1 MIQIFTDTSAN
12 LPAAYI
18 QKYSLRV
25 IPLTYFVDGAEAHQ
39 DPAVDF
45 DGKAYYD
52 AMRSGTPVSTAMINL
67 AAFLEPLHAAL
78 AAGDDVIY
86 IGMSGG
92 ISGTAHAA
100 AMAVQE
106 LQEEFPERKIA
117 AIDTYAASLGEGLL
131 VLEAAR
137 MLENGAP
144 FSLIVEQI
152 SRRRHTMCQYFT
164 VDDLAYLERGGRVS
178 KAAAIVGT
186 VLKIKPLLRGDDEG
200 KIVQCGKTRGR
211 KQSLTALADFYEKL
225 VADKSE
231 EIGIAHADDAAGAQF
246 LLRVLRAR
254 HRLTRRPRHGGAVFP
269 GHPQINENPEDTSS
283 GFLCLFPVDLPDHF
297 LELRA
302 RAHDLAPAA
311 KAAQL
316 EIRADAQHL
325 PAFLAAGVLFFH
337 RQNVADLNIHRS
349 LPLDALPVGTRRLL
363 GLVVTVF
370 IIVLSLQLIGQVLLL
385 HPMTRVAVRILVA
398 LLTLEARAVGMDVLQ
413 LTRDGPRLPCP
424 NVGDRGVD
432 GHDNGVGL
440 RRRGQQQHCL
450 RQRQPR
456 LRQAE
461 LKRAVHA
468 GFHDHGRLRI
478 GKADIL
484 ARRAQD
490 APARTDQVAG
500 LEQARQIM
508 QRRVGIRA
516 AQRLH
521 ERGHDVIVVVARTV
535 IVHGAA

>member
-25 IPLTYFVDGAEAHQ
+25 IPLTYFVDGVEAHQ

-67 AAFLEPLHAAL
+67 GAFLEPLHAAL
-78 AAGDDVIY
+78 AAGDDLHVSLS
-86 IGMSGG
+86 SGL
-92 ISGTAHAA
+92 SGCYHSACAA
-100 AMAVQE
+100 RDM
-106 LQEEFPERKIA
+106 LLEEFPERKIA

-131 VLEAAR
+131 VIEAAR

-246 LLRVLRAR
+246 LL
-254 HRLTRRPRHGGAVFP
+254 
-269 GHPQINENPEDTSS
+269 
-283 GFLCLFPVDLPDHF
+283 
-297 LELRA
+297 
-302 RAHDLAPAA
+302 
-311 KAAQL
+311 
-316 EIRADAQHL
+316 DA
-325 PAFLAAGVLFFH
+325 
-337 RQNVADLNIHRS
+337 
-349 LPLDALPVGTRRLL
+349 
-363 GLVVTVF
+363 
-370 IIVLSLQLIGQVLLL
+370 
-385 HPMTRVAVRILVA
+385 
-398 LLTLEARAVGMDVLQ
+398 
-413 LTRDGPRLPCP
+413 
-424 NVGDRGVD
+424 
-432 GHDNGVGL
+432 
-440 RRRGQQQHCL
+440 L
-450 RQRQPR
+450 RQR
-456 LRQAE
+456 
-461 LKRAVHA
+461 
-468 GFHDHGRLRI
+468 GFTGECLTVCYEPVTGSHVGP
-478 GKADIL
+478 G
-484 ARRAQD
+484 
-490 APARTDQVAG
+490 TVALFFYG
-500 LEQARQIM
+500 TEK
-508 QRRVGIRA
+508 
-516 AQRLH
+516 
-521 ERGHDVIVVVARTV
+521 
-535 IVHGAA
+535 

>member
-25 IPLTYFVDGAEAHQ
+25 IPLTYFVDGVEAHQ

-67 AAFLEPLHAAL
+67 GAFLEPLDAAL
-78 AAGDDVIY
+78 AAGNDVIY

-131 VLEAAR
+131 VIEAAR

-200 KIVQCGKTRGR
+200 KIV
-211 KQSLTALADFYEKL
+211 
-225 VADKSE
+225 
-231 EIGIAHADDAAGAQF
+231 
-246 LLRVLRAR
+246 
-254 HRLTRRPRHGGAVFP
+254 
-269 GHPQINENPEDTSS
+269 
-283 GFLCLFPVDLPDHF
+283 
-297 LELRA
+297 
-302 RAHDLAPAA
+302 
-311 KAAQL
+311 
-316 EIRADAQHL
+316 
-325 PAFLAAGVLFFH
+325 
-337 RQNVADLNIHRS
+337 
-349 LPLDALPVGTRRLL
+349 
-363 GLVVTVF
+363 
-370 IIVLSLQLIGQVLLL
+370 
-385 HPMTRVAVRILVA
+385 
-398 LLTLEARAVGMDVLQ
+398 
-413 LTRDGPRLPCP
+413 
-424 NVGDRGVD
+424 
-432 GHDNGVGL
+432 
-440 RRRGQQQHCL
+440 
-450 RQRQPR
+450 
-456 LRQAE
+456 
-461 LKRAVHA
+461 
-468 GFHDHGRLRI
+468 
-478 GKADIL
+478 
-484 ARRAQD
+484 
-490 APARTDQVAG
+490 
-500 LEQARQIM
+500 
-508 QRRVGIRA
+508 
-516 AQRLH
+516 
-521 ERGHDVIVVVARTV
+521 
-535 IVHGAA
+535 